1 MGLSFLESRKIVQ
14 FFRRTAFLWRLVAFG
29 SGLRTEL
36 FKIFNAFRRKLITIA
51 ENNSRK
57 KHILVIRNKSYE
69 YQTNTYQIRC
79 ICLTE

>member
-1 MGLSFLESRKIVQ
+1 MCF
-14 FFRRTAFLWRLVAFG
+14 FLWRLVAFER
-29 SGLRTEL
+29 GLDFQGYYT
-36 FKIFNAFRRKLITIA
+36 LITIA

-69 YQTNTYQIRC
+69 YQTNTYQVRC